1 MRKRIG
7 SLLLALI
14 LAANLSAWAAAE
26 TVSPSLILPPRPP
39 QTIPSLRFRAPL
51 LSCTMGFG
59 GLTSAMPR
67 RALPRETEPDLP
79 GTPIRMD
86 VLGRSPS
93 MQMEPGHTEWT
104 MTAAP

>member
-14 LAANLSAWAAAE
+14 LAANLSAWAAADSI
-26 TVSPSLILPPRPP
+26 TQLDPAPTTP

-59 GLTSAMPR
+59 GLTSAMP
-67 RALPRETEPDLP
+67 
-79 GTPIRMD
+79 
-86 VLGRSPS
+86 
-93 MQMEPGHTEWT
+93 
-104 MTAAP
+104 